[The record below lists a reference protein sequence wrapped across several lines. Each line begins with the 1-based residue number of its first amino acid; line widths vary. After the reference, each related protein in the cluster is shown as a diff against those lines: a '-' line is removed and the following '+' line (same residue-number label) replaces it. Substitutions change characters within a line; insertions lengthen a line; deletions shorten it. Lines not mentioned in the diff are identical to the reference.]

1 MSNLLGATTT
11 GNGECDTGCVM
22 TSTSTDLTSL
32 SLIEIYFTSYFKLS
46 CDTDSYSLP
55 QLEILA
61 MLGTQRK
68 ELMPPTLN
76 N

>member
-1 MSNLLGATTT
+1 MSNLLEATIT
-11 GNGECDTGCVM
+11 GNGECDIGCVM
-22 TSTSTDLTSL
+22 TSNSTDLTPL
-32 SLIEIYFTSYFKLS
+32 LLIEIYFTSYFKLS

-61 MLGTQRK
+61 MLGMQTK
-68 ELMPPTLN
+68 ELMPPMLN